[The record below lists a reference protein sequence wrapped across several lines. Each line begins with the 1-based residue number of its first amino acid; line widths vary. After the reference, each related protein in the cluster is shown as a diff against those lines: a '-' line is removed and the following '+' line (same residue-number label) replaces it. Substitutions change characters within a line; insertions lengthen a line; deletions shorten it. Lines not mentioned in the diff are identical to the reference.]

1 MRRTPQEV
9 LAFRKAVGEIGR
21 DLILAAGA
29 VEIPDLLEQVRPYS
43 MAAMVAGHGRST
55 R

>member
-1 MRRTPQEV
+1 V
-9 LAFRKAVGEIGR
+9 LPFWEAVGETGG
-21 DLILAAGA
+21 DLVLAARA

-55 R
+55 P